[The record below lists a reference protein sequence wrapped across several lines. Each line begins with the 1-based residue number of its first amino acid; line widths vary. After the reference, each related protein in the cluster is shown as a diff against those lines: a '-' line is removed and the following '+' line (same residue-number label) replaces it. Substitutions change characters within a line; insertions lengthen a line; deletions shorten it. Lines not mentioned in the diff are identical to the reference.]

1 MSDIWKIVR
10 RDHQW
15 KMEGL
20 AKYVLDKPTK
30 EDRRKFLDKFL
41 ELHGQTMRSELEV
54 AILNLHKLRLGS
66 PAPNQPRQDPSV
78 SADPTQQLG
87 LGL

>member
-1 MSDIWKIVR
+1 MSDIWEIVR

-15 KMEGL
+15 KIEGL

-41 ELHGQTMRSELEV
+41 ELHGQAMRSELEV

-66 PAPNQPRQDPSV
+66 PAPDKSRQDPSV